1 MKINASEKSINY
13 LKPLLLMFNMLMLTI
28 IFDTMNFERADN
40 VDYENYRVNFELNWN
55 QFESGFEFISN
66 IAKYLGLNFDTF
78 WIVILGLEL
87 ILLCLL
93 YRSSLIILIAIP
105 NMLFLSQGLLGTQVR
120 FGLAVTFFLFLYSL
134 VFKSK
139 WRFLYLLV
147 PILFHNALV
156 IFYSISFYASY
167 IVDYKEK
174 LIQKSN
180 LIKVIAYVISV
191 FVLSTLLEFGL
202 RGLGYDYY
210 VGTKYQQGKSIQST
224 LYLLISLF
232 FVTYFLFI
240 HRLDSNVSYLKQY
253 DLASQFL
260 YFSFLILIFSIIF
273 IDSSIISGRLTLVYT
288 LLEPF
293 VAFWL
298 VKTFKKQATKWS
310 FLLVYLIFCYSKLIT
325 LELR

>member
-1 MKINASEKSINY
+1 MIESEKSTGY
-13 LKPLLLMFNMLMLTI
+13 LKPLLLMFNMIMLAV
-28 IFDTMNFERADN
+28 IFNIMNFDRVN
-40 VDYENYRVNFELNWN
+40 NLDYENYRVNFELNWN

-66 IAKYLGLNFDTF
+66 IAKYFGLSFDTF
-78 WIVILGLEL
+78 WIIVLALEL

-93 YRSSLIILIAIP
+93 YRSSLLILIAIP

-134 VFKSK
+134 VYKSK
-139 WRFLYLLV
+139 WRSLYLLI

-180 LIKVIAYVISV
+180 LIKVIVYII
-191 FVLSTLLEFGL
+191 FVLILSTFLEFGL
-202 RGLGYDYY
+202 RGLGYEYY

-232 FVTYFLFI
+232 FVGYFLFI
-240 HRLDSNVSYLKQY
+240 HKLDSNVLYLKQY

-260 YFSFLILIFSIIF
+260 YFSFFILIFSIIF

-293 VAFWL
+293 VAYWL
-298 VKTFKKQATKWS
+298 MKTFKKQITKWS
-310 FLLVYLIFCYSKLIT
+310 FLLVYLIFCYWPIYS
-325 LELR
+325 

>member
-1 MKINASEKSINY
+1 MIESEKSTGY
-13 LKPLLLMFNMLMLTI
+13 LKPLLLMFNMIMLAV
-28 IFDTMNFERADN
+28 IFNIMNFDRVN
-40 VDYENYRVNFELNWN
+40 NLDYENYRVNFELNWN

-66 IAKYLGLNFDTF
+66 IAKYFGLSFDTF
-78 WIVILGLEL
+78 WIIVLALEL

-93 YRSSLIILIAIP
+93 YRSSLLILIAIP

-134 VFKSK
+134 VYKSK
-139 WRFLYLLV
+139 WRSLYLLI

-180 LIKVIAYVISV
+180 LIKVIVYII
-191 FVLSTLLEFGL
+191 FVLILSTFLEFGL
-202 RGLGYDYY
+202 RGLGYEYY

-232 FVTYFLFI
+232 FVGYFLFI
-240 HRLDSNVSYLKQY
+240 HKLDSNVLYLKQY

-260 YFSFLILIFSIIF
+260 YFSFFILIFSIIF

-293 VAFWL
+293 VAYWL
-298 VKTFKKQATKWS
+298 MKTFKKQITKWS

-325 LELR
+325 LGMSRL